1 MTNLVF
7 ISDRNYYGFD
17 WEVYRCKK
25 AKILV
30 GICHGFSSYQ
40 EAKSMSL
47 LKEKMVENH
56 SLNKELLKYKPKFD
70 KSKSDKHST
79 GILLALFGVILFG
92 GRVIKG

>member
-1 MTNLVF
+1 MNMTNLVF

-25 AKILV
+25 TKLLV

-47 LKEKMVENH
+47 LKEKMVDSSRQERK
-56 SLNKELLKYKPKFD
+56 SRK
-70 KSKSDKHST
+70 KSKRPR
-79 GILLALFGVILFG
+79 GQNI
-92 GRVIKG
+92 